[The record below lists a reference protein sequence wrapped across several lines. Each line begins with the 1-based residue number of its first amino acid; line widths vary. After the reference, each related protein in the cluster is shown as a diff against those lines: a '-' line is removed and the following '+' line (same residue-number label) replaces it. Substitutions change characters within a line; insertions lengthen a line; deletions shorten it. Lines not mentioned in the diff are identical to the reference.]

1 MPILQTILE
10 RKKEVSGQVSTQTRT
25 LALGF
30 LGISWALLTAHDE
43 PLHTMA
49 AHVSRLLIL
58 VLAATSVLVIA
69 GDLLQYVAATSVA
82 QDAID
87 RAEKVTPPAAPYDN
101 TSRAYKTQAIL
112 YHLKFW
118 LLSLGAL
125 LLLFIF
131 IGLFSAPPAQPSPTT
146 CPPPAT
152 TNP

>member
-30 LGISWALLTAHDE
+30 LAISWALLTAHDE

-49 AHVSRLLIL
+49 THVSRYLIL
-58 VLAATSVLVIA
+58 ALAVSSVLVIA
-69 GDLLQYVAATSVA
+69 SDLLQYVAATSVA
-82 QDAID
+82 QDAIN
-87 RAEKVTPPAAPYDN
+87 RAEKVTPPAATYDN
-101 TSRAYKTQAIL
+101 TSRAYKAQAFL
-112 YHLKFW
+112 YHSKFW

-131 IGLFSAPPAQPSPTT
+131 IGLFSAPPAPPPPTP
-146 CPPPAT
+146 CPPVT
-152 TNP
+152 THP